1 MNKRVKISLQQRSV
15 ISLLINLAYALW
27 NVWLG
32 REEQSWWFLTI
43 GAYYITLTLMRSVAL
58 TFWKVGR
65 KDSRLLIKFTG
76 IALVATSL
84 PLLGIA
90 IIAYVRDVGSRF
102 HEIIMISIALY
113 SFSKITLAIISLVK
127 AKKHSSCAELSLRHI
142 SFADAVVSIASLQRS
157 MLVSFGEMPMSQIRI
172 FNTATSSAAAVLV
185 FLLGILLIRR
195 GRTR

>member
-32 REEQSWWFLTI
+32 REEQSWWFVTI
-43 GAYYITLTLMRSVAL
+43 GAYYITLTLMRSVVL
-58 TFWKVGR
+58 FFWKT
-65 KDSRLLIKFTG
+65 DSKYDRFLIKFTG
-76 IALVATSL
+76 ISLIATSL

-90 IIAYVRDVGSRF
+90 IIASVRDVGNRF

-157 MLVSFGEMPMSQIRI
+157 MLVSFGDMTIAEIRI
-172 FNTATSSAAAVLV
+172 FNAATSSAAAVLV
-185 FLLGILLIRR
+185 FLLGIWLIKR
-195 GRTR
+195 GRT

>member
-27 NVWLG
+27 SVWLG
-32 REEQSWWFLTI
+32 REEQSWWFVTI
-43 GAYYITLTLMRSVAL
+43 GAYYITLTLMRSVVL
-58 TFWKVGR
+58 FFWKA
-65 KDSRLLIKFTG
+65 DSKYDRFLIKFTG
-76 IALVATSL
+76 ISLIATSL

-90 IIAYVRDVGSRF
+90 IIASVRDVGNRF

-157 MLVSFGEMPMSQIRI
+157 MLVSFGDMTIAEIRI
-172 FNTATSSAAAVLV
+172 FNAATSSAAAVLV
-185 FLLGILLIRR
+185 FLLGIWLIKR
-195 GRTR
+195 GRT

>member
-32 REEQSWWFLTI
+32 REEQSWWFVTI
-43 GAYYITLTLMRSVAL
+43 GAYYITLTLMRSVVL
-58 TFWKVGR
+58 FFWKA
-65 KDSRLLIKFTG
+65 DSKYDRFLIKFTG
-76 IALVATSL
+76 ISLIATSL
-84 PLLGIA
+84 PLLGVA
-90 IIAYVRDVGSRF
+90 IIASVRDVGNRF

-157 MLVSFGEMPMSQIRI
+157 MLVSFGDMTIAEIRI
-172 FNTATSSAAAVLV
+172 FNAATSSAAAVLV
-185 FLLGILLIRR
+185 FLLGIWLIKR
-195 GRTR
+195 GRT

>member
-32 REEQSWWFLTI
+32 REEQSWWFVTI
-43 GAYYITLTLMRSVAL
+43 GAYYITLTLMRSVVL
-58 TFWKVGR
+58 FFWKA
-65 KDSRLLIKFTG
+65 DSKYDQFLIKFTG
-76 IALVATSL
+76 ISLIATSL

-90 IIAYVRDVGSRF
+90 IIASVRDVGNRF

-157 MLVSFGEMPMSQIRI
+157 MLVSFGDMTIAEIRI
-172 FNTATSSAAAVLV
+172 FNAATSSAAAVLV
-185 FLLGILLIRR
+185 FLLGIWLIKR
-195 GRTR
+195 GRT

>member
-32 REEQSWWFLTI
+32 REEQSWWFVTI
-43 GAYYITLTLMRSVAL
+43 GAYYITLTLMRSVVL
-58 TFWKVGR
+58 FFWKA
-65 KDSRLLIKFTG
+65 DSKYDRFLIKFTG
-76 IALVATSL
+76 ISLIATSL

-90 IIAYVRDVGSRF
+90 IIASVRDVGNRF

-157 MLVSFGEMPMSQIRI
+157 MLVSFGDMTIAEIRI
-172 FNTATSSAAAVLV
+172 FNAATSSAAAVLV
-185 FLLGILLIRR
+185 FLLGIWLIKR
-195 GRTR
+195 GRT

>member
-1 MNKRVKISLQQRSV
+1 MKKRIEISLPQRSV

-32 REEQSWWFLTI
+32 TSEKSWWFVTI